1 MAKQKKKAGIEVLK
15 SRYGLGFI
23 SPWIVGMILFF
34 ITPIFQSIY
43 FSFASI
49 SIDSEGV
56 ITTFEGIKNYYT
68 ILVTDPNYMDYLLE
82 AFSSLFVSMP
92 FILVV
97 SMVLALLLN
106 GEYKGRIFF
115 RGLYFLP
122 VILASGIVLDLFLQA
137 GDTSAT
143 EATVSTTVS
152 FGMIDFEQ
160 VLKGL
165 KLPSAIEG
173 YLTTALSNIF
183 LLVWQSGIQT
193 ILIIAGLQ
201 SVPDLLYEV
210 AKVEGCT
217 KWQEFWYITLP
228 MLMRTMILVVI
239 FTIIELVSANTN
251 QVITAGY
258 NQFNTLEYGVGS
270 AMLWFYFVIVGVFI
284 GLLFA
289 IYQKVFVKKWG

>member
-1 MAKQKKKAGIEVLK
+1 MAKIKKSAGIETLK
-15 SRYGLGFI
+15 ARYGLGFI
-23 SPWIVGMILFF
+23 SPWIVGMVLFF
-34 ITPIFQSIY
+34 IVPIFQSIY
-43 FSFASI
+43 FCFASI
-49 SIDSEGV
+49 GIDVDGV
-56 ITTFEGIKNYYT
+56 TTEFVGIKNFYQ
-68 ILVTDPNYMDYLLE
+68 ILVTDANYMDNLLE
-82 AFSSLFVSMP
+82 AFSSLFISMP

-97 SMVLALLLN
+97 SIILALLLN

-122 VILASGIVLDLFLQA
+122 VIMASGIVLDLFLRA

-165 KLPSAIEG
+165 NLPTAIET
-173 YLTTALSNIF
+173 YLTKALSNIF

-201 SVPDLLYEV
+201 SIPDLLYEV

-228 MLMRTMILVVI
+228 MLMRTMILVII
-239 FTIIELVSANTN
+239 FTIIELISSNTN
-251 QVITAGY
+251 LIMTAGY

-284 GLLFA
+284 ALLFA
-289 IYQKVFVKKWG
+289 IYNKVFVKKWG